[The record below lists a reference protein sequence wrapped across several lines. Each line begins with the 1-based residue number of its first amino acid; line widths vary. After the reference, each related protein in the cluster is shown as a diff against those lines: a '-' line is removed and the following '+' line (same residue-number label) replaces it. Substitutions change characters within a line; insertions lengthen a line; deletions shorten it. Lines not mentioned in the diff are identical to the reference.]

1 MGTVDDILPK
11 LFEQLRTG
19 PPQEREELFR
29 QLHKELY
36 PRLVHYFISKRVP
49 PQDAEDLTQQTLLS
63 IYRGMGSLHKETG
76 FEAWLF
82 TIAKNT
88 YRLSLRHKRAFKRF
102 GIEVPIEVAE
112 DRGNATG
119 NPTSPLDQTL
129 EQEREK
135 RLKDAIQGLPRQM
148 RDCMTLRLYDN
159 LSYSEI
165 ARTLHLSVETVKSH
179 LHEAR
184 RRLREKL
191 GS

>member
-1 MGTVDDILPK
+1 MGTIDDTLPK

-19 PPQEREELFR
+19 PPQGREELFR

-36 PRLVHYFISKRVP
+36 PRLFHYFSKRVP
-49 PQDAEDLTQQTLLS
+49 LQEAEDLTQETLLS
-63 IYRGMGSLHKETG
+63 IYRGMDSLREETG

-82 TIAKNT
+82 TIARNT
-88 YRLSLRHKRAFKRF
+88 YRLSLRYKRAGKRF

-135 RLKDAIQGLPRQM
+135 LLKEAIQDLPKQM

-159 LSYSEI
+159 LPYNEI
-165 ARTLHLSVETVKSH
+165 ARTMNLSVETVKAH
-179 LHEAR
+179 LRQAR
-184 RRLREKL
+184 RRLQEKL